1 MRLQTDSFDD
11 LPRLTRA
18 ADHIGV
24 HPMDQNTAASDPQSN
39 PAADAGAELDAAT
52 VSADMDALRSQID
65 AANDK
70 YLRLAAEYDNF
81 RKRTIKER
89 QDERSRA
96 QADLVKLLMDPL
108 DDLTRFATVDI
119 ASATIP
125 MMVEGAALVARKVF
139 KELNAGG
146 LTVIDPAEQ
155 QFDPAMHEAVT
166 TQPAASP
173 ELDHTVGAVYQVGYM
188 YNGMLLRPARV
199 VVRQWNG

>member
-1 MRLQTDSFDD
+1 MEENTTAPDPMPEGLSDTSTVEAPLQ
-11 LPRLTRA
+11 A
-18 ADHIGV
+18 AEI
-24 HPMDQNTAASDPQSN
+24 
-39 PAADAGAELDAAT
+39 E
-52 VSADMDALRSQID
+52 ALRAQLD

-81 RKRTIKER
+81 RKRTMKER
-89 QDERSRA
+89 MDERGRA

-108 DDLTRFATVDI
+108 DDLTRFANVDVTS
-119 ASATIP
+119 ASVP

-146 LTVIDPAEQ
+146 LTVIDPADQ
-155 QFDPAMHEAVT
+155 PFDPAQHEAVT
-166 TQPAASP
+166 TQAAASP
-173 ELDHTVGAVYQVGYM
+173 EQDHTVGMVYQVGYM

>member
-1 MRLQTDSFDD
+1 
-11 LPRLTRA
+11 
-18 ADHIGV
+18 
-24 HPMDQNTAASDPQSN
+24 MDENTAASDPQMA
-39 PAADAGAELDAAT
+39 AADDIASDAA
-52 VSADMDALRSQID
+52 AMLEGLRAQID

-81 RKRTIKER
+81 RKRTMKER
-89 QDERSRA
+89 QDERGRA

-108 DDLTRFATVDI
+108 DDLTRFAGVDVT
-119 ASATIP
+119 SATIP

-146 LTVIDPAEQ
+146 LTVIDPVDEM
-155 QFDPAMHEAVT
+155 FDPAVHEAVT

-173 ELDHTVGAVYQVGYM
+173 EQDHTVGAVFQVGYM

-199 VVRQWNG
+199 VVRQWND

>member
-1 MRLQTDSFDD
+1 MD
-11 LPRLTRA
+11 L
-18 ADHIGV
+18 
-24 HPMDQNTAASDPQSN
+24 NTASSDPQPSLDDVVEATASDPM
-39 PAADAGAELDAAT
+39 AAVVAELET
-52 VSADMDALRSQID
+52 LRGQIE

-81 RKRTIKER
+81 RRRTMKER
-89 QDERSRA
+89 QDERGRA

-108 DDLTRFATVDI
+108 DDLTRFANVDV
-119 ASATIP
+119 ASASIP

-146 LTVIDPAEQ
+146 LTVIDPADQ
-155 QFDPAMHEAVT
+155 PFDPAMHEAVT
-166 TQPAASP
+166 TQPATSA
-173 ELDHTVGAVYQVGYM
+173 EQDHTVGAVYQVGYM

>member
-1 MRLQTDSFDD
+1 ME
-11 LPRLTRA
+11 
-18 ADHIGV
+18 
-24 HPMDQNTAASDPQSN
+24 QNTTAPDPELTATDTGL
-39 PAADAGAELDAAT
+39 PAADAPM
-52 VSADMDALRSQID
+52 ADVEALRAQVE

-89 QDERSRA
+89 QDERGRA

-108 DDLTRFATVDI
+108 DDLTRFAGVDV

-146 LTVIDPAEQ
+146 LVVINPVDA
-155 QFDPAMHEAVT
+155 QFDPAQHEAVT
-166 TQPAASP
+166 TAPAATP
-173 ELDHTVGAVYQVGYM
+173 EEDHTVATVFQVGYL

>member
-1 MRLQTDSFDD
+1 
-11 LPRLTRA
+11 
-18 ADHIGV
+18 
-24 HPMDQNTAASDPQSN
+24 MDENTAAPDPQMTAPVES
-39 PAADAGAELDAAT
+39 PVDAPEPQGGEVAAQVESIRAQL
-52 VSADMDALRSQID
+52 D

-70 YLRLAAEYDNF
+70 YLRLAAEYDNY
-81 RKRTIKER
+81 RKRTMKER
-89 QDERSRA
+89 QDERGRA

-108 DDLTRFATVDI
+108 DDLTRFANVDVTS
-119 ASATIP
+119 ASVP

-146 LTVIDPAEQ
+146 LTVIDPADQ
-155 QFDPAMHEAVT
+155 PFDPAQHEAVT

>member
-1 MRLQTDSFDD
+1 
-11 LPRLTRA
+11 
-18 ADHIGV
+18 
-24 HPMDQNTAASDPQSN
+24 MDMNTASSDPQ
-39 PAADAGAELDAAT
+39 PTVDEIVDATVADPMAAVSAELET
-52 VSADMDALRSQID
+52 LRALVD

-81 RKRTIKER
+81 RKRTMKER
-89 QDERSRA
+89 QDERGRA

-108 DDLTRFATVDI
+108 DDLTRFANVDV
-119 ASATIP
+119 ASASVP

-146 LTVIDPAEQ
+146 LTVIDPADQ

-166 TQPAASP
+166 TQPAASV
-173 ELDHTVGAVYQVGYM
+173 EQDHTVGAVYQVGYM

>member
-1 MRLQTDSFDD
+1 
-11 LPRLTRA
+11 
-18 ADHIGV
+18 
-24 HPMDQNTAASDPQSN
+24 MDQNTAAPDPEST
-39 PAADAGAELDAAT
+39 ATDDAAE
-52 VSADMDALRSQID
+52 VASPIENEADVLRSQLD

-70 YLRLAAEYDNF
+70 FLRLAAEYENF
-81 RKRTIKER
+81 RKRTMKER
-89 QDERSRA
+89 MDERGKA

-108 DDLTRFATVDI
+108 DDLTRFANVDVTNV
-119 ASATIP
+119 SVP

-146 LTVIDPAEQ
+146 LTVIDPDGQ
-155 QFDPAMHEAVT
+155 PFDPAHHEAVT

-173 ELDHTVGAVYQVGYM
+173 EQDHTVGLVYQVGYM

>member
-1 MRLQTDSFDD
+1 
-11 LPRLTRA
+11 
-18 ADHIGV
+18 
-24 HPMDQNTAASDPQSN
+24 MDENTAAPDPQMTA
-39 PAADAGAELDAAT
+39 PVEGIAEALEQTGEGTAPL
-52 VSADMDALRSQID
+52 DALRAQVE

-70 YLRLAAEYDNF
+70 YLRLAAEYDNY
-81 RKRTIKER
+81 RKRTMKER
-89 QDERSRA
+89 QDERGRA

-108 DDLTRFATVDI
+108 DDLTRFANVDL
-119 ASATIP
+119 ASATVP

-146 LTVIDPAEQ
+146 LIILDPADQ
-155 QFDPAMHEAVT
+155 PFDPAQHEAVT

>member
-1 MRLQTDSFDD
+1 
-11 LPRLTRA
+11 
-18 ADHIGV
+18 
-24 HPMDQNTAASDPQSN
+24 MDENTATPDPQMTA
-39 PAADAGAELDAAT
+39 PVEDLADAPEQAGEGTAQFE
-52 VSADMDALRSQID
+52 ALRAQLD

-70 YLRLAAEYDNF
+70 YLRLAAEYDNY
-81 RKRTIKER
+81 RRRTMKER
-89 QDERSRA
+89 HDERGRA

-108 DDLTRFATVDI
+108 DDLTRFANVDVTS
-119 ASATIP
+119 ASVP

-146 LTVIDPAEQ
+146 LTVIDPADQ
-155 QFDPAMHEAVT
+155 PFDPAQHEAVT

>member
-1 MRLQTDSFDD
+1 ME
-11 LPRLTRA
+11 
-18 ADHIGV
+18 
-24 HPMDQNTAASDPQSN
+24 QNTAAPDPQSAPVEGGA
-39 PAADAGAELDAAT
+39 PADDATLELE
-52 VSADMDALRSQID
+52 ALRAQVE

-89 QDERSRA
+89 QDERGRA

-108 DDLTRFATVDI
+108 DDLTRFAGVDV

-139 KELNAGG
+139 KELTAGG
-146 LTVIDPAEQ
+146 LTVIDPADQ
-155 QFDPAMHEAVT
+155 PFDPAQHEAVT
-166 TQPAASP
+166 TQPAATP
-173 ELDHTVGAVYQVGYM
+173 EQDHTVGTVYQVGYM

>member
-1 MRLQTDSFDD
+1 
-11 LPRLTRA
+11 
-18 ADHIGV
+18 
-24 HPMDQNTAASDPQSN
+24 MDENTAASDPQMA
-39 PAADAGAELDAAT
+39 AADDIAGDAA
-52 VSADMDALRSQID
+52 AMLEGLRAQID

-81 RKRTIKER
+81 RKRTMKER
-89 QDERSRA
+89 QDERGRA

-108 DDLTRFATVDI
+108 DDLTRFAGVDVT
-119 ASATIP
+119 SATIP

-146 LTVIDPAEQ
+146 LTVIDPVDGM
-155 QFDPAMHEAVT
+155 FDPAVHEAVT
-166 TQPAASP
+166 TQSAATP
-173 ELDHTVGAVYQVGYM
+173 ELDHTVGAVFQVGYM